1 MKGGGKTSLLIDQS
15 KVFRKDVRSCE
26 DRGLAMDE
34 LKSVIRRLSQREKLD
49 PKHRDHKLSG
59 DYHRYRECHVQ
70 PDWLLIYRIDGQVL
84 YLARTG
90 THADLY

>member
-15 KVFRKDVRSCE
+15 NAFRKDVKSCE
-26 DRGLAMDE
+26 ARGLVMDE
-34 LKSVIRRLSQREKLD
+34 LKLVIRRLSQREKLD

-59 DYHRYRECHVQ
+59 NYHRYRECHVQ
-70 PDWLLIYRIDGQVL
+70 PDWLLIYRIDDQTL
-84 YLARTG
+84 YLVRTG